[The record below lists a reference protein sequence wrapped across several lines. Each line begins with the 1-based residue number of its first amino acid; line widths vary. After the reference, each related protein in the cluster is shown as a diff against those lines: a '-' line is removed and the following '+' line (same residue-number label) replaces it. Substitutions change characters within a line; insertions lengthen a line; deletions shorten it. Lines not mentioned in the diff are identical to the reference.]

1 MDELLQLVQQPQQ
14 AGLAARTLFTTLK
27 DWRQRQS
34 ADAWRRWV
42 AGDPHVSPLRRFA
55 HQCPI
60 SARNF
65 YKPRGY
71 AGDAA
76 TLDLIYGLAGTP
88 AERGNP
94 VALVTSAAPAA
105 RAVRFRRAVL
115 AQAIDEACLLAGP
128 RSARL
133 LSVACGHLR
142 EIELSTHARAGD
154 FDTFVAMDQD
164 VESLRTLQA
173 DYGTLGIQ
181 ACPASVRDLLKGRVA
196 PILQSPP
203 FDLIYAAGLYDYLDE
218 EAARALT
225 AMLFS
230 RLKPGGRLLVAN
242 FMPDLP
248 DSAYME
254 AMMDWWLIYRSDDD
268 MRRLAPPG
276 AAGIRL
282 FHDPDH
288 AIVFMDLLAA
298 HGD

>member
-1 MDELLQLVQQPQQ
+1 MK
-14 AGLAARTLFTTLK
+14 AGAG
-27 DWRQRQS
+27 S
-34 ADAWRRWV
+34 AK
-42 AGDPHVSPLRRFA
+42 
-55 HQCPI
+55 I
-60 SARNF
+60 
-65 YKPRGY
+65 
-71 AGDAA
+71 
-76 TLDLIYGLAGTP
+76 
-88 AERGNP
+88 
-94 VALVTSAAPAA
+94 
-105 RAVRFRRAVL
+105 
-115 AQAIDEACLLAGP
+115 
-128 RSARL
+128 

-142 EIELSTHARAGD
+142 EVELSTHARAGD

-225 AMLFS
+225 AMLFA
-230 RLKPGGRLLVAN
+230 RLKPGGRLLVTN

-254 AMMDWWLIYRSDDD
+254 AMMDWWLIYRGDED

-276 AAGIRL
+276 AAGVRL
-282 FHDPDH
+282 FTDPDH